1 MLDFTLS
8 QKIETVVDE
17 LVKQSVVKERHE
29 IRVSTHRGKDNGEEF
44 FSNMKAQQATA
55 QIEMLQEQL
64 DTLLK
69 KIK

>member
-1 MLDFTLS
+1 MLDFTLK
-8 QKIETVVDE
+8 QKIDTVVEE

-29 IRVSTHRGKDNGEEF
+29 MRAFTHCGKDNGVEF